1 MQLPIPHPVPPA
13 TPRELRRFALAVG
26 GAFALLGA
34 LLLWRGRGAGW
45 VLLLVGVALVA
56 AGVVAPRRLGPVQR
70 GWMRVALAISRVTT
84 PIFMG
89 IVYFLVLTPT
99 GLVMRLAG
107 RRPLA
112 RLPDATTFWV
122 DRPPGERKG
131 DLTRQF

>member
-1 MQLPIPHPVPPA
+1 MRPPSPHSVPPP
-13 TPRELRRFALAVG
+13 TPRDLRRFALTVG

-34 LLLWRGRGAGW
+34 LLLWRERGAWW
-45 VLLLVGVALVA
+45 VALTIGVALAA
-56 AGVVAPRRLGPVQR
+56 AGIVAPRRLGPVQR

-99 GLVMRLAG
+99 GLVMRLVG

-112 RLPDATTFWV
+112 RPRDATTFWV
-122 DRPPGERKG
+122 DRPPGERG
-131 DLTRQF
+131 SDLGRQF

>member
-1 MQLPIPHPVPPA
+1 MRPPSRHPVPPA
-13 TPRELRRFALAVG
+13 TPRDLRRFALTVG

-34 LLLWRGRGAGW
+34 LLLLRTRAVGW
-45 VLLLVGVALVA
+45 AALAIGTVLAA

-99 GLVMRLAG
+99 GLVMRLVG

-112 RLPDATTFWV
+112 RPRDATTFWV
-122 DRPPGERKG
+122 DRPPGERG
-131 DLTRQF
+131 SDLGRQF